1 MICCF
6 MIFVCLFGWLVLFNS
21 ICVLPYLFYLGRM
34 YRRTSNTVGL
44 TDHYSYP
51 PAVIGVLKVIPI
63 KRRLGGFLYKASR

>member
-1 MICCF
+1 
-6 MIFVCLFGWLVLFNS
+6 MIFVCLVGWLVLFNS

-34 YRRTSNTVGL
+34 YRRTSNMVGL
-44 TDHYSYP
+44 RYP